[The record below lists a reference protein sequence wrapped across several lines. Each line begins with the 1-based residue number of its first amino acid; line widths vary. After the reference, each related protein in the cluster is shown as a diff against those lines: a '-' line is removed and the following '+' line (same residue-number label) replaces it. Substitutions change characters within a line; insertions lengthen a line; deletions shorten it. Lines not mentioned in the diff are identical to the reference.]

1 MPSVDDTT
9 RGAFRDASEP
19 TEGDSLPPGDGGDRL
34 GPLLGSLP
42 PDVFRE
48 VLLPILDELSR
59 ACFALSA
66 GACFRAVKDAGLSW
80 KLNACFLAAY
90 SGDLGQLR
98 YAHEHGCPWNEW
110 TCPAAAR
117 RGHLECLQYAHEHD
131 CPWDEWTCYGAAG
144 KGHLKYLRY
153 THEHGR
159 PRDEKT
165 CYYAAGKGH
174 LECLRYAH
182 EWVPWH
188 VELPLCCCATAIWIA
203 CGTHMS
209 MGAPGTSER
218 ALLLQAK
225 AMLECLRYA

>member
-48 VLLPILDELSR
+48 VLLPKLDELSR

-90 SGDLGQLR
+90 SGDLECLR
-98 YAHEHGCPWNEW
+98 YAHQHGCPWDVM
-110 TCPAAAR
+110 TCYAAAGK
-117 RGHLECLQYAHEHD
+117 GHLECLQYAHEHD
-131 CPWDEWTCYGAAG
+131 CPWD
-144 KGHLKYLRY
+144 
-153 THEHGR
+153 
-159 PRDEKT
+159 
-165 CYYAAGKGH
+165 
-174 LECLRYAH
+174 
-182 EWVPWH
+182 
-188 VELPLCCCATAIWIA
+188 
-203 CGTHMS
+203 
-209 MGAPGTSER
+209 
-218 ALLLQAK
+218 
-225 AMLECLRYA
+225 

>member
-98 YAHEHGCPWNEW
+98 YAHEHGCPWNES
-110 TCPAAAR
+110 
-117 RGHLECLQYAHEHD
+117 
-131 CPWDEWTCYGAAG
+131 
-144 KGHLKYLRY
+144 
-153 THEHGR
+153 GR
-159 PRDEKT
+159 ALLLHAE
-165 CYYAAGKGH
+165 
-174 LECLRYAH
+174 
-182 EWVPWH
+182 
-188 VELPLCCCATAIWIA
+188 ATWSA
-203 CGTHMS
+203 CSTRTS
-209 MGAPGTSER
+209 TTAPGTSGR
-218 ALLLQAK
+218 AMVLQAK
-225 AMLECLRYA
+225 AI